1 LATDLTRSVN
11 AWDDNEKVVFKHL
24 LLQGGTMKKIIAII
38 LGSIGLILAVVA
50 VVLSAIHPTGVTPT
64 GAVLSTSFYTI
75 LAMLGLAVGLLG
87 VIIALPKD
95 PQ

>member
-1 LATDLTRSVN
+1 
-11 AWDDNEKVVFKHL
+11 
-24 LLQGGTMKKIIAII
+24 MKKIIAII

-50 VVLSAIHPTGVTPT
+50 VVVSVIHFP
-64 GAVLSTSFYTI
+64 TSFNTT
-75 LAMLGLAVGLLG
+75 LALLGLAVGLLG

>member
-1 LATDLTRSVN
+1 
-11 AWDDNEKVVFKHL
+11 
-24 LLQGGTMKKIIAII
+24 MKKIIAII
-38 LGSIGLILAVVA
+38 LGSIGLILTIVA
-50 VVLSAIHPTGVTPT
+50 LVLSAPV
-64 GAVLSTSFYTI
+64 SFNTT